1 MNARESKVLLYS
13 LIASLGG
20 LLFGF
25 DIAIFS
31 GTIPFIVPHFNLEP
45 DQLGWVASCL
55 YVGCIFGAMAFGR
68 IAQRLGRKPSLILVS
83 LIFIVSSIF
92 MGIADT
98 IDSIIFWRIVAG
110 FSVGGASIL
119 SPLYIAE
126 ISPQKIRGKM
136 VSLNQMAIVIGILLA
151 YLSNYFLS
159 GIEGNWRWMFIS
171 GAVPATAFLIA
182 SFFFPES
189 PKWLIYKGRLAEG
202 KRILENTV
210 DEKELVNE
218 LEYLQSQNTK
228 GKDSIGAIYRSI
240 FQKPHSFLLLI
251 AIVIAVFQ
259 QISGANAVLFYAP
272 IIFEKVGMD
281 VENQLL
287 IQILI
292 GSVNLLFTLVAIRTV
307 DKVGRK
313 KLMMIGAGT
322 MAILL
327 LLIGLSFQGDFIPQK
342 FVSVLVLLFIGTYAA
357 TLAPV
362 TWVIIAEIFPLRI
375 REQAMSIASAFLW
388 VACFGITY
396 VFPVMIA
403 TLTTFQTFTIFGG
416 LCAIY
421 FLFLWLYVPETKNNR
436 V

>member
-1 MNARESKVLLYS
+1 
-13 LIASLGG
+13 
-20 LLFGF
+20 
-25 DIAIFS
+25 
-31 GTIPFIVPHFNLEP
+31 
-45 DQLGWVASCL
+45 
-55 YVGCIFGAMAFGR
+55 
-68 IAQRLGRKPSLILVS
+68 
-83 LIFIVSSIF
+83 
-92 MGIADT
+92 
-98 IDSIIFWRIVAG
+98 
-110 FSVGGASIL
+110 
-119 SPLYIAE
+119 
-126 ISPQKIRGKM
+126 
-136 VSLNQMAIVIGILLA
+136 
-151 YLSNYFLS
+151 
-159 GIEGNWRWMFIS
+159 
-171 GAVPATAFLIA
+171 
-182 SFFFPES
+182 
-189 PKWLIYKGRLAEG
+189 
-202 KRILENTV
+202 
-210 DEKELVNE
+210 
-218 LEYLQSQNTK
+218 
-228 GKDSIGAIYRSI
+228 
-240 FQKPHSFLLLI
+240 
-251 AIVIAVFQ
+251 
-259 QISGANAVLFYAP
+259 
-272 IIFEKVGMD
+272 MD